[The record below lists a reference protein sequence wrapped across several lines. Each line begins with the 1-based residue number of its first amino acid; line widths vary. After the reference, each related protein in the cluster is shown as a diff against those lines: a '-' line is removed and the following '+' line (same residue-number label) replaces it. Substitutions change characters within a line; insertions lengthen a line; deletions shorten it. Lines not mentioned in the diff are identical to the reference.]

1 VCEGI
6 YVLGNGNWEDPADR
20 GSVES
25 GQWPLCDVMGWML
38 GRNSGIAFRNFVD
51 YWLERMIILMWY
63 LANFD
68 TRYIIVRNDEIF
80 KKNKFKE

>member
-1 VCEGI
+1 VCVGI

-25 GQWPLCDVMGWML
+25 SQWPICDVMGCL
-38 GRNSGIAFRNFVD
+38 GKNSAITFRNFVD
-51 YWLERMIILMWY
+51 YWLEHMIILMWY

-68 TRYIIVRNDEIF
+68 TSYIIVRNDEIF
-80 KKNKFKE
+80 KKKNFKE